1 MKDDMNDGEVPDGG
15 AWRRLPHPAVLALI
29 GVCVAIE
36 LALQLGDHGAFGP
49 GRFRQVAYEYGGF
62 WPGLLKGWTENYP
75 FQPWLMFVSYGF
87 LHSGLLHLTV
97 NMITL
102 FVLAEAVLDRI
113 SATKFL
119 LLYVAATVGGGLGH
133 ALLAV
138 SYQPM
143 VGASGALFGLA
154 GAILAWEYV
163 DRFTLRERLWPVAR
177 AVILLL
183 ALNVVLYYAMNRS
196 LAWQAHLGGFL
207 TGWMAALLIDPRGRA
222 E

>member
-1 MKDDMNDGEVPDGG
+1 MNDGEVPVGG